1 MCKHKNTLKRTRA
14 FSKSVRRLSAEA
26 NRKLSQVLETLA
38 RDPFAK
44 GLQLEKLE
52 VPKGRVYS
60 VRLSKGSR
68 LIYKLLSCGTIVL
81 LRAGKHEVAY
91 RPY

>member
-1 MCKHKNTLKRTRA
+1 MSKPNNVFKYTSG
-14 FSKSVRRLSAEA
+14 FSKSVRRLPADVK
-26 NRKLSQVLETLA
+26 RKLTQALETLA
-38 RDPFAK
+38 RDPFDN